1 MRAPHRWL
9 SEERVGDGHGEVQ
22 SDVGFT
28 LFVSLVKAAIVKHC
42 YATVHFYGIK
52 AKRKSLTLDDDD
64 DGSVTVNQRF
74 NRGRRAGSG
83 MMRTA

>member
-1 MRAPHRWL
+1 MT
-9 SEERVGDGHGEVQ
+9 
-22 SDVGFT
+22 SDVDVI

-64 DGSVTVNQRF
+64 DDGSATVYQRF